1 LRPIKSGKDEGLG
14 FAMAG
19 DGPLVIKRIKK
30 SGGGGHHGGAW
41 KVAYAD
47 FVTAMMA
54 FFLLM
59 WLINTTT
66 PEQKRG
72 IADYFAAQNISKS
85 SSGAG
90 GVLAGKVFGK
100 EGARAGGAM
109 SAVSKMTPPKPK
121 EEALSKSAG
130 PAKGGANQS
139 QGTAAQ
145 SQEKSDDAMEHSLP
159 SAEDHQFEQAEMS
172 LRQAMQQMPDIA
184 ELSRN
189 IVMNQVPD
197 GLNIQLVDQDGQPM
211 FQPGTAILLPKAR
224 LLLLQVAK
232 IVDRL
237 PNRLVITG
245 HTDAAPFTGANGVT
259 NWELSAA
266 RANAARAV
274 LAGEGIDSDRIYEI
288 SGKAGSDPL
297 LPDDPYA
304 SSNRRIA
311 ILLMREAP
319 VVPPDHKL

>member
-1 LRPIKSGKDEGLG
+1 
-14 FAMAG
+14 MAG
-19 DGPLVIKRIKK
+19 DGSVVIKRIKK
-30 SGGGGHHGGAW
+30 GGHGGHHGGAW

-90 GVLAGKVFGK
+90 GVLAGKVFG
-100 EGARAGGAM
+100 EDGARAGGAM
-109 SAVSKMTPPKPK
+109 SAINKMTPPKPQ
-121 EEALSKSAG
+121 EESRSSTAG
-130 PAKGGANQS
+130 QAKGGS
-139 QGTAAQ
+139 TDTQGTATQ
-145 SQEKSDDAMEHSLP
+145 SQEKSDDKMERQLP
-159 SAEDHQFEQAEMS
+159 SEQHRLFEQAQIS

-189 IVMNQVPD
+189 IIMSETPE
-197 GLNIQLVDQDGQPM
+197 GLNIQLVDETGQAM
-211 FQPGTAILLPKAR
+211 FQPGSAALYPRTRILLQ
-224 LLLLQVAK
+224 QVAK

-237 PNRLVITG
+237 PNRISITG
-245 HTDAAPFTGANGVT
+245 HTDAAKFEGPGGVT

-266 RANAARAV
+266 RANSARAV
-274 LAGEGIDSDRIYEI
+274 LAAEGIDSDRIFQV

-304 SSNRRIA
+304 SANRRIS
-311 ILLMREAP
+311 ILLMSEAP
-319 VVPPDHKL
+319 VVPPGHKL

>member
-1 LRPIKSGKDEGLG
+1 
-14 FAMAG
+14 MAA
-19 DGPLVIKRIKK
+19 DGAIVIKRIKK
-30 SGGGGHHGGAW
+30 SGGHGHHGGAW

-85 SSGAG
+85 TSGSG
-90 GVLAGKVFGK
+90 GVLGGIAFGQD
-100 EGARAGGAM
+100 GARAGGTM
-109 SAVSKMTPPKPK
+109 LSPVNKMTPPKPK
-121 EEALSKSAG
+121 DETLSKTDG
-130 PAKGGANQS
+130 PAKGGSTEA
-139 QGTAAQ
+139 QGEATQ
-145 SQEKSDDAMEHSLP
+145 NQEKSDDHLERQMPSEEHRL
-159 SAEDHQFEQAEMS
+159 FEQAQIS
-172 LRQAMQQMPDIA
+172 LRQAMQQMPEIA

-189 IVMNQVPD
+189 ILMTETPE
-197 GLNIQLVDQDGQPM
+197 GLNIQLVDEAGQAM
-211 FQPGTAILLPKAR
+211 FQPGTAVLYPKTRILLQ
-224 LLLLQVAK
+224 QVAK
-232 IVDRL
+232 IVDRM
-237 PNRLVITG
+237 PNRIAITG
-245 HTDAAPFTGANGVT
+245 HTDAAKFVGPNGLT
-259 NWELSAA
+259 NWELSAG

-274 LAGEGIDSDRIYEI
+274 LATEGIDSDRVFEV

-304 SSNRRIA
+304 SSNRRIS

-319 VVPPDHKL
+319 VVPPGHKL

>member
-1 LRPIKSGKDEGLG
+1 
-14 FAMAG
+14 MAG
-19 DGPLVIKRIKK
+19 DGSIVIKRIKK
-30 SGGGGHHGGAW
+30 GGHAAHHGGAW

-90 GVLAGKVFGK
+90 GVLAGKVFG
-100 EGARAGGAM
+100 EDGARAGGAM
-109 SAVSKMTPPKPK
+109 SAINKMTPPKPQ
-121 EEALSKSAG
+121 EESRSSTAG
-130 PAKGGANQS
+130 QAKGGS
-139 QGTAAQ
+139 TEVQGTAAQ
-145 SQEKSDDAMEHSLP
+145 SQEKSDDKMERQLP
-159 SAEDHQFEQAEMS
+159 SEQHRLFEQAQIS

-189 IVMNQVPD
+189 IIMSETPE
-197 GLNIQLVDQDGQPM
+197 GLNIQLLDETGQAM
-211 FQPGTAILLPKAR
+211 FQPGSAVLYPRTRILLQ
-224 LLLLQVAK
+224 QVAK

-237 PNRLVITG
+237 PNRISITG
-245 HTDAAPFTGANGVT
+245 HTDAAKFEGPGGVT

-266 RANAARAV
+266 RANSARAV
-274 LAGEGIDSDRIYEI
+274 LAAEGIDSDRIFQV

-304 SSNRRIA
+304 SANRRIS
-311 ILLMREAP
+311 ILLMSEAP
-319 VVPPDHKL
+319 VVPPGHKL

>member
-1 LRPIKSGKDEGLG
+1 
-14 FAMAG
+14 MAA
-19 DGPLVIKRIKK
+19 DGTVVIKRIKK
-30 SGGGGHHGGAW
+30 GGHGGHHGGAW

-85 SSGAG
+85 TSGAG
-90 GVLAGKVFGK
+90 GVLAGKSFAQD
-100 EGARAGGAM
+100 GARSGGAM
-109 SAVSKMTPPKPK
+109 SAINKMTPPKPK
-121 EEALSKSAG
+121 EQTTSKTEG
-130 PAKGGANQS
+130 QTKGGATEA

-145 SQEKSDDAMEHSLP
+145 SQEKSDDRMERQMP
-159 SAEDHQFEQAEMS
+159 SDEHRQFEQAEVS

-189 IVMNQVPD
+189 IIMAESPE
-197 GLNIQLVDQDGQPM
+197 GLNIQLVDETGQAM
-211 FQPGTAILLPKAR
+211 FQPGTANLYPKTRILLQ
-224 LLLLQVAK
+224 QVAK

-237 PNRLVITG
+237 PNRIAITG
-245 HTDAAPFTGANGVT
+245 HTDAAKFVGPGGLT

-274 LAGEGIDSDRIYEI
+274 LAGEGIDSDRVFQV

-304 SSNRRIA
+304 SSNRRIG
-311 ILLMREAP
+311 ILLMHEAP
-319 VVPPDHKL
+319 VVPPGHKL

>member
-1 LRPIKSGKDEGLG
+1 
-14 FAMAG
+14 MAG
-19 DGPLVIKRIKK
+19 DTPLVIKRIKK

-72 IADYFAAQNISKS
+72 IADYFAAQNISKT

-90 GVLAGKVFGK
+90 GVLAGTVFGQ
-100 EGARAGGAM
+100 EGSRSGGAM
-109 SAVSKMTPPKPK
+109 SVQMRMTPPKPK
-121 EEALSKSAG
+121 EETLSKTAG
-130 PAKGGANQS
+130 QAKGGS
-139 QGTAAQ
+139 TDTQGTATQ
-145 SQEKSDDAMEHSLP
+145 SQEKSDDKLERQMP
-159 SAEDHQFEQAEMS
+159 SDEVRMFEQAEMS

-189 IVMNQVPD
+189 VIMNTTPD
-197 GLNIQLVDQDGQPM
+197 GLNIQLVDQDGQAM
-211 FQPGTAILLPKAR
+211 FQPGTSALLPKAR
-224 LLLLQVAK
+224 ILLQQVAK

-237 PNRLVITG
+237 PNRIAITG
-245 HTDAAPFTGANGVT
+245 HTDAAQFEGPNGLT
-259 NWELSAA
+259 NWELSTN
-266 RANAARAV
+266 RANSARAV
-274 LAGEGIDSDRIYEI
+274 LATQGIVPDRIFQV

-304 SSNRRIA
+304 SSNRRIS
-311 ILLMREAP
+311 ILLMHEAP
-319 VVPPDHKL
+319 VVPPGLKL

>member
-1 LRPIKSGKDEGLG
+1 
-14 FAMAG
+14 MAG
-19 DGPLVIKRIKK
+19 DGAVVIKRIKK
-30 SGGGGHHGGAW
+30 GGHGGHHGGAW

-90 GVLAGKVFGK
+90 GVLAGKVFGQD
-100 EGARAGGAM
+100 GARAGGAM
-109 SAVSKMTPPKPK
+109 SAINKMTPPKPK
-121 EEALSKSAG
+121 EETLSKTAG
-130 PAKGGANQS
+130 PAKGGAAET
-139 QGTAAQ
+139 QGNAAQ
-145 SQEKSDDAMEHSLP
+145 SQDKSDDKMERQMP
-159 SAEDHQFEQAEMS
+159 SEERRLFEQAQIS

-184 ELSRN
+184 EISRN
-189 IVMNQVPD
+189 ILMTETPA
-197 GLNIQLVDQDGQPM
+197 GLNIQLVDETGQPM
-211 FQPGTAILLPKAR
+211 FQPGTATLYPRTRIMLQ
-224 LLLLQVAK
+224 QVAR

-237 PNRLVITG
+237 PNRIAITG
-245 HTDAAPFTGANGVT
+245 HTDAAKFVGPNGLT

-274 LAGEGIDSDRIYEI
+274 LAAEGIDSDRIFQV

-304 SSNRRIA
+304 SSNRRIS
-311 ILLMREAP
+311 ILLMSEAP
-319 VVPPDHKL
+319 VVPPGHKL

>member
-1 LRPIKSGKDEGLG
+1 
-14 FAMAG
+14 MAS
-19 DGPLVIKRIKK
+19 DGNIIIKK
-30 SGGGGHHGGAW
+30 VKKGGHAAHHGGAW

-72 IADYFAAQNISKS
+72 IADYFAAQNISKT

-90 GVLAGKVFGK
+90 GVLAGKVFGQ
-100 EGARAGGAM
+100 EGSRAGGAM
-109 SAVSKMTPPKPK
+109 SAITKATPPKPK
-121 EEALSKSAG
+121 DEAKSKMAG
-130 PAKGGANQS
+130 DQKGGANDT
-139 QGTAAQ
+139 QGTASQ
-145 SQEKSDDAMEHSLP
+145 SQEKSDDQMQRQLS
-159 SAEDHQFEQAEMS
+159 SVDQGNFEQAQIS
-172 LRQAMQQMPDIA
+172 LRQAMAQMPDIA

-189 IVMNQVPD
+189 VVMTPTPD
-197 GLNIQLVDQDGQPM
+197 GLNIQLVDETGQAM
-211 FQPGTAILLPKAR
+211 FQPGTATLYPR
-224 LLLLQVAK
+224 TRVLLQQVAR

-237 PNRLVITG
+237 PNRIAITG
-245 HTDAAPFTGANGVT
+245 HTDAAKFVGQGGVT

-274 LAGEGIDSDRIYEI
+274 LAAEGIDSDRIFQV

-304 SSNRRIA
+304 SSNRRIS

-319 VVPPDHKL
+319 VIPPGHKL

>member
-1 LRPIKSGKDEGLG
+1 
-14 FAMAG
+14 MAA
-19 DGPLVIKRIKK
+19 DGALIVKRVKK
-30 SGGGGHHGGAW
+30 VAGGGHHGGAW

-72 IADYFAAQNISKS
+72 IADYFAAQNISKTT
-85 SSGAG
+85 SGAG
-90 GVLAGKVFGK
+90 GVLGGTVFGDD
-100 EGARAGGAM
+100 GSRAAGSSAM
-109 SAVSKMTPPKPK
+109 VEKMIPKKPK
-121 EEALSKSAG
+121 DDSTSKTEGPVQGGSTEAT
-130 PAKGGANQS
+130 
-139 QGTAAQ
+139 GTAAE
-145 SQEKSDDAMEHSLP
+145 SQARSDDSLERQLP
-159 SAEDHQFEQAEMS
+159 TDERRMFEQAEMS
-172 LRQAMQQMPDIA
+172 LRQAMQQLPDIA

-189 IVMNQVPD
+189 IIMNETPD
-197 GLNIQLVDQDGQPM
+197 GLNIQLVDQDGQSM
-211 FQPGTAILLPKAR
+211 FQPGTATLLPKTR
-224 LLLLQVAK
+224 ILLQQVAK

-237 PNRLVITG
+237 PNRISITG
-245 HTDAAPFTGANGVT
+245 HTDAAKFVTANGLT
-259 NWELSAA
+259 NWELSAE

-274 LAGEGIDSDRIYEI
+274 LAAQGIDSDRVFQV

-304 SSNRRIA
+304 SSNRRIS

-319 VVPPDHKL
+319 VVPPGHKL

>member
-1 LRPIKSGKDEGLG
+1 
-14 FAMAG
+14 MAG
-19 DGPLVIKRIKK
+19 DGTIVIKRVKK
-30 SGGGGHHGGAW
+30 GGHGGHHGGAW

-90 GVLAGKVFGK
+90 GVLAGKVFGQ
-100 EGARAGGAM
+100 EGARAGGSVSAM
-109 SAVSKMTPPKPK
+109 NKMTPPKPK
-121 EEALSKSAG
+121 DETLSKTSG
-130 PAKGGANQS
+130 QAKGGSTES

-145 SQEKSDDAMEHSLP
+145 SQEKSDDKMERQMP
-159 SAEDHQFEQAEMS
+159 SEEHRLFEQAMQS
-172 LRQAMQQMPDIA
+172 LRQAMAQMPDIA

-189 IVMNQVPD
+189 IMMTETPE
-197 GLNIQLVDQDGQPM
+197 GLNIQLVDESGQAM
-211 FQPGTAILLPKAR
+211 FQPGTATLYPKSR
-224 LLLLQVAK
+224 LLLQQVAK

-237 PNRLVITG
+237 PNRIAITG
-245 HTDAAPFTGANGVT
+245 HTDAAKFAGAGGVT

-274 LAGEGIDSDRIYEI
+274 LDAEGIDTDRIFQV

-304 SSNRRIA
+304 SSNRRIG
-311 ILLMREAP
+311 ILLMSEAP
-319 VVPPDHKL
+319 VIPPGHKL

>member
-1 LRPIKSGKDEGLG
+1 
-14 FAMAG
+14 MAG

-30 SGGGGHHGGAW
+30 SAGGGHHGGAW

-90 GVLAGKVFGK
+90 GVLAGTVFGAD
-100 EGARAGGAM
+100 GSRAGGAM
-109 SAVSKMTPPKPK
+109 TSMTAQQAPSRPQDQTRSTTEGELKT
-121 EEALSKSAG
+121 
-130 PAKGGANQS
+130 GA
-139 QGTAAQ
+139 TDAQ
-145 SQEKSDDAMEHSLP
+145 MPNRE
-159 SAEDHQFEQAEMS
+159 FEQAEMS

-189 IVMNQVPD
+189 LIVNQTAE
-197 GLNIQLVDQDGQPM
+197 GLNIQLVDQEGQAM
-211 FQPGTAILLPKAR
+211 FQPGTAVPLPKTRA
-224 LLLLQVAK
+224 LLQQVAR

-237 PNRLVITG
+237 PNRVSITG
-245 HTDAAPFTGANGVT
+245 HTDAVNFEGPNGMT

-266 RANAARAV
+266 RANAARAI
-274 LAGEGIDSDRIYEI
+274 LAGQGIPSDRIFEV
-288 SGKAGSDPL
+288 SGKAGTDPL
-297 LPDDPYA
+297 LPNDPYA
-304 SSNRRIA
+304 SSNRRIS

-319 VVPPDHKL
+319 VVPPGYRL

>member
-1 LRPIKSGKDEGLG
+1 
-14 FAMAG
+14 MAS
-19 DGPLVIKRIKK
+19 DGNIIIKK
-30 SGGGGHHGGAW
+30 VKKGGHAAHHGGAW

-72 IADYFAAQNISKS
+72 IADYFAAQNISKT

-90 GVLAGKVFGK
+90 GVLAGKVFGQ
-100 EGARAGGAM
+100 EGSRAGGAM
-109 SAVSKMTPPKPK
+109 SAITKATPPKPK
-121 EEALSKSAG
+121 DEAKSKMAG
-130 PAKGGANQS
+130 DQKGGANDT
-139 QGTAAQ
+139 QGTASQ
-145 SQEKSDDAMEHSLP
+145 SQEKSDDQMQRQLS
-159 SAEDHQFEQAEMS
+159 SVDQGNFEQAQIS
-172 LRQAMQQMPDIA
+172 LRQAMAQMPDIA

-189 IVMNQVPD
+189 VVMTPTPD
-197 GLNIQLVDQDGQPM
+197 GLNIQLVDETGQAM
-211 FQPGTAILLPKAR
+211 FQPGTATLYPR
-224 LLLLQVAK
+224 TRVLLQQVAR

-237 PNRLVITG
+237 PNRIAITG
-245 HTDAAPFTGANGVT
+245 HTDAAKFVGPGGVT

-274 LAGEGIDSDRIYEI
+274 LAAEGIDSDRIFQV

-304 SSNRRIA
+304 SSNRRIS

-319 VVPPDHKL
+319 VIPPGHKL